1 MNELLP
7 LYTIYPF
14 PRQDSL
20 RTSGWEVPDQHFGQP
35 GTLEVPQNI
44 LKDEL
49 QNHLSFPVVLVGG
62 GRWKTEWARM
72 WQLLSSNRIHRTYFF
87 KRVFFIVQKI
97 KIDVLFQKKK
107 YQVDGP
113 DVYW

>member
-20 RTSGWEVPDQHFGQP
+20 RTSGRELPHQTFGEL

-49 QNHLSFPVVLVGG
+49 QNHLSFPVVVVVVGG
-62 GRWKTEWARM
+62 RLSGRGCDSSYPRIEYTE
-72 WQLLSSNRIHRTYFF
+72 HTFF
-87 KRVFFIVQKI
+87 KRVFFIVLK
-97 KIDVLFQKKK
+97 D
-107 YQVDGP
+107 
-113 DVYW
+113 